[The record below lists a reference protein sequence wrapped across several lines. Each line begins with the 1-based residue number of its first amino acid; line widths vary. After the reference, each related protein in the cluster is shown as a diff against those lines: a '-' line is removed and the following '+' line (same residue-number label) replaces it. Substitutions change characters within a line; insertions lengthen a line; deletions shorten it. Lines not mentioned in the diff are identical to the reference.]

1 MQWDDLQML
10 VYAKKSLS
18 GIAKLFISS
27 ERGIISWQLLKSA
40 LISEFKSTIS
50 SAELHKM
57 LSERKM
63 AKSESTHE
71 YLLAMKAL
79 SLQGDIDDESLIQY
93 VIDGIRNTKV
103 NKKIRYN

>member
-1 MQWDDLQML
+1 MQWQYLQML

-18 GIAKLFISS
+18 GIAKLFIS
-27 ERGIISWQLLKSA
+27 RKGGIIRWQLLKSA

-50 SAELHKM
+50 IAELHKI

-79 SLQGDIDDESLIQY
+79 YLQGDIDDESLIQY
-93 VIDGIRNTKV
+93 LIDGIRDTKV
-103 NKKIRYN
+103 NK